1 MAANDPVQH
10 IPPEAC
16 IEGDATP
23 GMTREQAIAI
33 DGMWAG
39 IAHTEPGAVSGWH
52 HHGDHDS
59 TIYVVSGRVRM
70 ESGNGGLE
78 VIEAG
83 PGDFLLVPR
92 GAVHREAN
100 PGAEPSEIVV
110 VRAGEGP
117 AVFNVDGPAAF
128 G

>member
-1 MAANDPVQH
+1 VAANDPVQH

-39 IAHTEPGAVSGWH
+39 VAHTEPGAVSGWH

-59 TIYVVSGRVRM
+59 TIYVVAGRVRM
-70 ESGNGGLE
+70 ESGLGGLE
-78 VIEAG
+78 IIEAE
-83 PGDFLLVPR
+83 PGDFLQVPR
-92 GAVHREAN
+92 GAIHREGN

-110 VRAGEGP
+110 VRAGTGP
-117 AVFNVDGPAAF
+117 AVINVDGPASE
-128 G
+128 